1 MSHSNEFSSLLVV
14 LALAFFVPLLINR
27 FKALPVVV
35 GEIIAGLIFA
45 QLGLLDPAESNTLTL
60 FSNIGLA
67 FLMFLA
73 GLEIDI
79 PAFFKNGK
87 DKNQKQKLSLPALI
101 LIIYAVTLLLGTG
114 GSYLLTQWG
123 MPANIILLTLIFG
136 ATSLGVVLPVL
147 KNRGIL
153 HTNSGQA
160 IFLGSTVDDLF
171 TVILLTVYILFT
183 QHGLNI
189 QILSFLL
196 ILILFIVIA
205 RIGLQFFRLP
215 RVVKLFDELSQA
227 TVQIKVRG
235 AIVILLIF
243 VVLAESLGVELIL
256 GAFLA
261 GMLVS
266 LFKSPQDDSLVHK
279 LEAFG
284 FGLFVPIFFIV
295 TGANLNIDAL
305 IANPQN
311 LIFLPAILVISILVK
326 LLPALLL
333 KSRIGWRSSIAAGF
347 LLNTHLSIEVAIAV
361 VGEQLGLLS
370 PATSAAIIVFAI
382 ITVILMPLIFNLIQP
397 KTAKE
402 SGHLLRLIYGWDN
415 NLTRNVAQQL
425 KAHGDVVKIIPT
437 NIEEEKSITD
447 EGFEVFPI
455 ENLRSSGDDVDT
467 LLILSGDDA
476 DNLNIG
482 EKAQNAEIQHIIALV
497 NEPRKLEEF
506 KRLGVQVFSPALYR
520 STLITLM
527 ARNPSM
533 FSLLSSTSDQR
544 DLLELTVRNS
554 ALAGQKIRDV
564 ILPGDSLILSI
575 KRDNEILIPHGSTRL
590 ELDDQ
595 VSILVNNTFTY
606 KVMDLFQHHM
616 ERWSKNVEETLPQ
629 TELQNLN

>member
-402 SGHLLRLIYGWDN
+402 SGLLLRLIYGWDN

-455 ENLRSSGDDVDT
+455 ENLRSSGDEIDT

>member
-1 MSHSNEFSSLLVV
+1 
-14 LALAFFVPLLINR
+14 
-27 FKALPVVV
+27 
-35 GEIIAGLIFA
+35 
-45 QLGLLDPAESNTLTL
+45 
-60 FSNIGLA
+60 
-67 FLMFLA
+67 
-73 GLEIDI
+73 
-79 PAFFKNGK
+79 
-87 DKNQKQKLSLPALI
+87 
-101 LIIYAVTLLLGTG
+101 
-114 GSYLLTQWG
+114 
-123 MPANIILLTLIFG
+123 
-136 ATSLGVVLPVL
+136 
-147 KNRGIL
+147 
-153 HTNSGQA
+153 
-160 IFLGSTVDDLF
+160 
-171 TVILLTVYILFT
+171 
-183 QHGLNI
+183 
-189 QILSFLL
+189 
-196 ILILFIVIA
+196 
-205 RIGLQFFRLP
+205 
-215 RVVKLFDELSQA
+215 
-227 TVQIKVRG
+227 
-235 AIVILLIF
+235 
-243 VVLAESLGVELIL
+243 
-256 GAFLA
+256 
-261 GMLVS
+261 MLVS

-305 IANPQN
+305 SANPQN

-397 KTAKE
+397 ITAKE
-402 SGHLLRLIYGWDN
+402 SGLLLRLIYGWDN

>member
-14 LALAFFVPLLINR
+14 LALAFFVPLLISR

-35 GEIIAGLIFA
+35 GEIIAGLLFA
-45 QLGLLDPAESNTLTL
+45 QFGLLDPAESNTLAL

-73 GLEIDI
+73 GLEMDI
-79 PAFFKNGK
+79 PALFKNGK
-87 DKNQKQKLSLPALI
+87 DKSQKLSLPATI
-101 LIIYAVTLLLGTG
+101 LIIYIITLLLGAG
-114 GSYLLTQWG
+114 GSFLLTQWG
-123 MPANIILLTLIFG
+123 MSANIILLTLIFG

-196 ILILFIVIA
+196 ILILFLVIA

-215 RVVKLFDELSQA
+215 RVVRLFDELSHA

-361 VGEQLGLLS
+361 IGEQLGLLS

-382 ITVILMPLIFNLIQP
+382 ITVILMPLIYNLIQP

-402 SGHLLRLIYGWDN
+402 AGYLIRLIYGWEN
-415 NLTRNVAQQL
+415 NLARNVAQQL
-425 KAHGDVVKIIPT
+425 KAHGDVVKIIST
-437 NIEEEKSITD
+437 NSDETKSILH
-447 EGFEVFPI
+447 EGFETIPLGHI
-455 ENLRSSGDDVDT
+455 KSSGDDIDT
-467 LLILSGDDA
+467 LLILGGDDVE
-476 DNLNIG
+476 NLNIG
-482 EKAQNAEIQHIIALV
+482 KKAHNAKIQHVIALV
-497 NEPRKLEEF
+497 NELGNLEEF
-506 KRLGVQVFSPALYR
+506 KRLGVQVFENY
-520 STLITLM
+520 
-527 ARNPSM
+527 
-533 FSLLSSTSDQR
+533 
-544 DLLELTVRNS
+544 
-554 ALAGQKIRDV
+554 
-564 ILPGDSLILSI
+564 
-575 KRDNEILIPHGSTRL
+575 
-590 ELDDQ
+590 
-595 VSILVNNTFTY
+595 
-606 KVMDLFQHHM
+606 
-616 ERWSKNVEETLPQ
+616 
-629 TELQNLN
+629 

>member
-79 PAFFKNGK
+79 PALFKNGK
-87 DKNQKQKLSLPALI
+87 DKNQNQKLSLPALI
-101 LIIYAVTLLLGTG
+101 LIIYAITLLLGAG

-295 TGANLNIDAL
+295 TGANLNIESL

-311 LIFLPAILVISILVK
+311 LIFLPAILLISILVK

-333 KSRIGWRSSIAAGF
+333 KSRIGWRSSVAAGF

-361 VGEQLGLLS
+361 IGEQLGLLS
-370 PATSAAIIVFAI
+370 PATSAVIIVFSI

-402 SGHLLRLIYGWDN
+402 SGHLTRIVYGWEN

-425 KAHGDVVKIIPT
+425 RAHGDSIKIIPT
-437 NIEEEKSITD
+437 NPDEEKSITD
-447 EGFEVFPI
+447 EGYEVFPI
-455 ENLRSSGDDVDT
+455 ENLRSAGDEVET
-467 LLILSGDDA
+467 ILILSGDDE
-476 DNLNIG
+476 DNLIVG
-482 EKAQNAEIQHIIALV
+482 KKAKNAEIQHVIALV
-497 NEPRKLEEF
+497 NEPGKLEEF
-506 KRLGVQVFSPALYR
+506 KRLGIQVFSPALYR

-533 FSLLSSTSDQR
+533 FSLLSSTSDER

-575 KRDNEILIPHGSTRL
+575 KRDNEILIPHGSTRF
-590 ELDDQ
+590 ELNDQ

-606 KVMDLFQHHM
+606 KVMDLFQHHI
-616 ERWSKNVEETLPQ
+616 EHWNKNVEEINPQ
-629 TELQNLN
+629 TKFQNIN

>member
-1 MSHSNEFSSLLVV
+1 
-14 LALAFFVPLLINR
+14 
-27 FKALPVVV
+27 
-35 GEIIAGLIFA
+35 
-45 QLGLLDPAESNTLTL
+45 
-60 FSNIGLA
+60 
-67 FLMFLA
+67 
-73 GLEIDI
+73 
-79 PAFFKNGK
+79 
-87 DKNQKQKLSLPALI
+87 
-101 LIIYAVTLLLGTG
+101 
-114 GSYLLTQWG
+114 
-123 MPANIILLTLIFG
+123 
-136 ATSLGVVLPVL
+136 
-147 KNRGIL
+147 
-153 HTNSGQA
+153 
-160 IFLGSTVDDLF
+160 
-171 TVILLTVYILFT
+171 
-183 QHGLNI
+183 
-189 QILSFLL
+189 
-196 ILILFIVIA
+196 LILFIVIA

-402 SGHLLRLIYGWDN
+402 SGLLLRLIYGWDN

-455 ENLRSSGDDVDT
+455 ENLRSSGDEIDT

>member
-79 PAFFKNGK
+79 PALFKNGK
-87 DKNQKQKLSLPALI
+87 EKNQKQKLSLPALI
-101 LIIYAVTLLLGTG
+101 LIIYSITLLLGAG

-123 MPANIILLTLIFG
+123 MPGNIILLTLIFG

-295 TGANLNIDAL
+295 TGANLNMDAL

-326 LLPALLL
+326 LLPALLF

-361 VGEQLGLLS
+361 IGEQLGLLS

-382 ITVILMPLIFNLIQP
+382 ITVILMPIIYNLIQP

-402 SGHLLRLIYGWDN
+402 SGHLVRLIYGWEN

-437 NIEEEKSITD
+437 NPEEEKSITD
-447 EGFEVFPI
+447 EGFEVFSI
-455 ENLRSSGDDVDT
+455 ENLRSTGDDVDT
-467 LLILSGDDA
+467 LLILSGDDE
-476 DNLNIG
+476 DNLSIG
-482 EKAQNAEIQHIIALV
+482 KKAKNAEIQHVIALV
-497 NEPRKLEEF
+497 NEPGKLENF

-533 FSLLSSTSDQR
+533 FSLLSSTSDER

-554 ALAGQKIRDV
+554 TIAGQKIRDV

-590 ELDDQ
+590 EFNDQ
-595 VSILVNNTFTY
+595 VSILVNNTFSY
-606 KVMDLFQHHM
+606 KVMDLFQHHI
-616 ERWSKNVEETLPQ
+616 EHWSKNVEETLPQ

>member
-35 GEIIAGLIFA
+35 GEIIAGLLFA

-79 PAFFKNGK
+79 PALFQNGK
-87 DKNQKQKLSLPALI
+87 DKNQNQKLSLPALI
-101 LIIYAVTLLLGTG
+101 LIIYFITLMLGAG
-114 GSYLLTQWG
+114 GSYLITQWG
-123 MPANIILLTLIFG
+123 MPTNIILLTLIFG

-147 KNRGIL
+147 KNQGIL
-153 HTNSGQA
+153 HTRSGQA

-183 QHGLNI
+183 QHGLNL

-196 ILILFIVIA
+196 ILILFLVIA

-215 RVVKLFDELSQA
+215 GVVKLFDELSQA

-311 LIFLPAILVISILVK
+311 LIFLPAILVISVLVK

-361 VGEQLGLLS
+361 IGEQLGLLS
-370 PATSAAIIVFAI
+370 PATSAVIIVFAI
-382 ITVILMPLIFNLIQP
+382 LTVILMPLIYNLIQP

-402 SGHLLRLIYGWDN
+402 AGHLTRLIYGWEN

-437 NIEEEKSITD
+437 NPNEEKSIMD
-447 EGFEVFPI
+447 EGYEIIPLI
-455 ENLRSSGDDVDT
+455 NIKSAGDDVDT
-467 LLILSGDDA
+467 VLILSGDDS
-476 DNLNIG
+476 DNLDVG
-482 EKAQNAEIQHIIALV
+482 KKAQNADIQHVIALV
-497 NEPRKLEEF
+497 NELGNLEEF
-506 KRLGVQVFSPALYR
+506 KRLGIQVFSPALYR

-533 FSLLSSTSDQR
+533 FSLLSSTSDER

-554 ALAGQKIRDV
+554 VLAGQKIRDV
-564 ILPGDSLILSI
+564 ILPGDSLMLSI

-595 VSILVNNTFTY
+595 VSILVHKTY
-606 KVMDLFQHHM
+606 SYKIMDLFQHQI
-616 ERWSKNVEETLPQ
+616 ERWGRNVEETHPQ
-629 TELQNLN
+629 TEFQNPN

>member
-455 ENLRSSGDDVDT
+455 ENLRSSGDEIDT